1 MRMRVRYLASLS
13 GLRIWHFSELQCRS
27 QTQLGSEA
35 VVWAGGTAPIG
46 PLAWELPYASDAA
59 LKRQK
64 KKKKKGGGLYD
75 KTQIFQQVLLHDSV
89 KNIL

>member
-1 MRMRVRYLASLS
+1 MRMWVRYLASLS

-35 VVWAGGTAPIG
+35 VVWAGRTAPIR
-46 PLAWELPYASDAA
+46 PLAWELPYASDSA

-64 KKKKKGGGLYD
+64 KKKKELTFTTRLKYFS
-75 KTQIFQQVLLHDSV
+75 KSFCMIQ
-89 KNIL
+89 